1 MLDSIFIYWICNAII
16 NTQRKLRL
24 LQNIRMFSLYKHLLY
39 AFVFAVIGEWMCLEG
54 VAGFKEWVE
63 ISKWYLLIRRGMIS
77 KWEVLMVLTL
87 EVDRAN
93 LEIARQ
99 IWC

>member
-1 MLDSIFIYWICNAII
+1 M
-16 NTQRKLRL
+16 
-24 LQNIRMFSLYKHLLY
+24 
-39 AFVFAVIGEWMCLEG
+39 FAVIGEWMCLEG